1 VRAYLSECLELFDN
15 NKFFSCDEN
24 FKYLWLAF
32 RNREE
37 NQRKGIIRIL
47 SPEFRLP
54 LKKDDRGS
62 PISKQPQRYPS
73 DSFDEED
80 LGYYLDK
87 EGLIKS
93 SRIYYEW
100 EEHFFRTENGNI
112 KTVLFEKKAQVT
124 DILSTDS
131 IRISNSSELSDTNKI
146 HQAFEPVKKSTEVLA
161 MGTSISLKVSAKLNM
176 Y

>member
-1 VRAYLSECLELFDN
+1 MS
-15 NKFFSCDEN
+15 
-24 FKYLWLAF
+24 
-32 RNREE
+32 
-37 NQRKGIIRIL
+37 
-47 SPEFRLP
+47 RLP

-146 HQAFEPVKKSTEVLA
+146 HQAFEPVKESTEVLNDSEQNLEKA
-161 MGTSISLKVSAKLNM
+161 FIDFKQQTYPIQIPG
-176 Y
+176 